1 MEILHMILGIWR
13 MELENTSTALFD
25 KGMAY
30 TNPPPPPI
38 LNISQQNTPCVIIGG
53 GQTDN
58 FWLKNK
64 VNH

>member
-30 TNPPPPPI
+30 TNPPPPDFKHI
-38 LNISQQNTPCVIIGG
+38 TKNTPCVIIGG